1 MEEELQPLVQI
12 NCYPDITTLTRYE
25 APDRLCT
32 YRIEL
37 EDLALHL
44 NHIQLHSG
52 FLPSN
57 VLAWGIERQD
67 ERVVWYVSRG
77 RYEIKVRQNGRVTL
91 LHIPLPAAVFVGKG
105 TTYHVFAVKQ
115 RPKTP
120 TTHLYHFPAPNVSDS
135 GHICH
140 GSATFP
146 PASIANMPAAWQ
158 TFVQSAFSPHSI
170 QGCCKSEPQN
180 VIHLW
185 QKLHET
191 QAKRFP
197 KRELIQCNRQLASL
211 VTT

>member
-1 MEEELQPLVQI
+1 MEKELQPLVQI

-32 YRIEL
+32 YRIQL
-37 EDLALHL
+37 EDLALYL

-52 FLPSN
+52 FLPSS
-57 VLAWGIERQD
+57 VLAWGIEQQD
-67 ERVVWYVSRG
+67 ERVVWYVPRD
-77 RYEIKVRQNGRVTL
+77 RYEIKVRQNGRVTP
-91 LHIPLPAAVFVGKG
+91 LHIPLPAAIFVGKG
-105 TTYHVFAVKQ
+105 MTYRVFAVKQ

-120 TTHLYHFPAPNVSDS
+120 TTHLYHFPAPNVS
-135 GHICH
+135 GGGNICH

-146 PASIANMPAAWQ
+146 PASITHMPVAWQ
-158 TFVQSAFSPHSI
+158 TFVQSAFSSHLI

-185 QKLHET
+185 QKLHDA